1 MKGDTGTVFAEPLRA
16 WVFSASFPAGI
27 ALLIFMRVH
36 FGYDWPNF
44 LPRIGLLVLCI
55 GLGHLLCDLVVPE
68 LFNGHSQVLR
78 TAVHLLRHMVLGGG
92 NLVILAAMGRHRTN
106 HRDWYRRLSMVIF
119 PPRASKAQGPL
130 SAWAT
135 RLCL

>member
-78 TAVHLLRHMVLGGG
+78 RQSIYSDIWSLVAGIWLFWQLWGDIGLIIVIGTGVSLWSYSHRELLRLK
-92 NLVILAAMGRHRTN
+92 GR
-106 HRDWYRRLSMVIF
+106 
-119 PPRASKAQGPL
+119 
-130 SAWAT
+130 
-135 RLCL
+135 